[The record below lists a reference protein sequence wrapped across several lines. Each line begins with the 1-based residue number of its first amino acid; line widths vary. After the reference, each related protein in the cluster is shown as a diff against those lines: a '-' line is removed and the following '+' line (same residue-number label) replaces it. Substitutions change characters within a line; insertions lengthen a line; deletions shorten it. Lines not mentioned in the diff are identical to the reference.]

1 VPDESLHILKKTT
14 ADTTGGTQATASL
27 NQRSD
32 AAKRLQA
39 IFDSIKG
46 EPGSAELL
54 AKASDTAGNLGR
66 GFGEMA
72 GPMREGV
79 KAANEAQMAYDRWS
93 QHLHEDLTRVA
104 KDLDNDNA
112 KLRGDETA
120 PMGLM
125 QAEKAAAE
133 AVARGMTAKGLEGQQ
148 IPGDERRA
156 EEAKGRLPAGQFAA
170 SEAKMEARERYRPA
184 TDAAKAGAENAAA
197 LAKPPG
203 APGAFGDLERA
214 AATPEAGERAG
225 ARNGGGRALTQQERD
240 ALSAGDQI
248 DPAMKALL
256 VEVAKMQDRHVDGLK
271 QAVDVIAGT
280 AETVDGLMGLM
291 RTMVA
296 HQQQLESDQS
306 AMAQQLAAWARTTQ
320 IP

>member
-1 VPDESLHILKKTT
+1 
-14 ADTTGGTQATASL
+14 
-27 NQRSD
+27 
-32 AAKRLQA
+32 
-39 IFDSIKG
+39 
-46 EPGSAELL
+46 
-54 AKASDTAGNLGR
+54 
-66 GFGEMA
+66 
-72 GPMREGV
+72 
-79 KAANEAQMAYDRWS
+79 
-93 QHLHEDLTRVA
+93 
-104 KDLDNDNA
+104 
-112 KLRGDETA
+112 
-120 PMGLM
+120 
-125 QAEKAAAE
+125 
-133 AVARGMTAKGLEGQQ
+133 
-148 IPGDERRA
+148 
-156 EEAKGRLPAGQFAA
+156 
-170 SEAKMEARERYRPA
+170 MEARERYRPA